1 MATSAIGVNADDVP
15 APDTVTFDSSAA
27 DISAP
32 DVPCAGTATVGE
44 IARSARP
51 WRRAPVR
58 AGAPRRV
65 RGGERSVLGLCPPA
79 GDLLELAA
87 TEGLNLKAVGL
98 TRLRVGEGIVGLC
111 AAQGAVMNLPDAQN
125 HPAFAYRPETGEE
138 PFASMLAVPVR
149 RSGRVLGVLTVQ
161 NRMPR
166 HFTGQ
171 EVDELETV
179 AMLLAE
185 MLPATSATE
194 AVGEGLPS
202 TVPRVFAGTTLMTGI
217 AIGPVVLHGTRLTG
231 IKLLAEDPERELQ
244 RLADAADR
252 MQRGIDDLLAGVPS
266 DASTSRDV
274 LEAYRLVAI
283 PVIRVVPAK
292 TRGTVLGRPSP
303 TASVALLA
311 GSISASSMA
320 TVSNSSTSRPVKCRG
335 RRFCTVSTPST
346 RPERR
351 TGTASMEAN
360 GSSPVSGR

>member
-1 MATSAIGVNADDVP
+1 MGVAPPDLSPSLPEQTAGQAAGGSGPAGVAARSPVIAGEQRSTSERPLGIASETKQ
-15 APDTVTFDSSAA
+15 APPSPTPTTGHSTGSNTSG
-27 DISAP
+27 SAP
-32 DVPCAGTATVGE
+32 
-44 IARSARP
+44 SSL
-51 WRRAPVR
+51 PVR
-58 AGAPRRV
+58 RLLARV
-65 RGGERSVLGLCPPA
+65 RDLHAHGDAPISELVRLVAAGVASEVCSVYVRRP

-161 NRMPR
+161 NRLPR
-166 HFTGQ
+166 YFTGH

-185 MLPATSATE
+185 MLPAASATE

-217 AIGPVVLHGTRLTG
+217 AIGPVVLHATRMTG
-231 IKLLAEDPERELQ
+231 IKLLAEDRERELH
-244 RLADAADR
+244 RLADASDR

-274 LEAYRLVAI
+274 LEAYRLVAADQGWLRRVSE
-283 PVIRVVPAK
+283 VIR
-292 TRGTVLGRPSP
+292 GGL
-303 TASVALLA
+303 TAEAAVARV
-311 GSISASSMA
+311 A
-320 TVSNSSTSRPVKCRG
+320 T
-335 RRFCTVSTPST
+335 
-346 RPERR
+346 ELH
-351 TGTASMEAN
+351 
-360 GSSPVSGR
+360 